1 MPISQITNTGL
12 QEAIQFKNW
21 VGWKVGWA
29 TGWYNP
35 FDRLGELVNPA
46 ELGSLVKI
54 QGEFMLEQSRIM
66 ADEAKMVQHLGDRL
80 NEMNRAIP
88 KKG

>member
-1 MPISQITNTGL
+1 MAISQISNKGL
-12 QEAIQFKNW
+12 QEAIHFKDW

-46 ELGSLVKI
+46 ELGVLVRI
-54 QGEFMLEQSRIM
+54 QGEFMAEQARIM
-66 ADEAKMVQHLGDRL
+66 GEEAKMVQGLGERI
-80 NEMNRAIP
+80 NQIGRAAQ
-88 KKG
+88 KG